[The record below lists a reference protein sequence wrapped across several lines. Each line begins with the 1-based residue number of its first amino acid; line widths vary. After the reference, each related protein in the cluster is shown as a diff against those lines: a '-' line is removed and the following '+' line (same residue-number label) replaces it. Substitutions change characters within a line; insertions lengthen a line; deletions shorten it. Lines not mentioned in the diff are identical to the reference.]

1 MNFPV
6 GISDFSEIRS
16 NGYYYIDK
24 TGLIRELLKTP
35 AAKVT
40 LITRPRRFGKTLNMS
55 MLAHFFDMRMDSR
68 KLFEGLEISE
78 YPALCEEWMNQR
90 PVLFLTFKDVAGLDF
105 ASARGMLRNYMAQ
118 ICNEHYYLAESGRVN
133 ENDRKVFCQLADT
146 VDGRITDDQ
155 LKTSLALLMR
165 LMQAHFGKR
174 VVLLLDEYD
183 VPLAKAN
190 SGGYYREMLEVIGTM
205 LSTAL
210 KDSRSLRFAVV
221 TGCLRIAKESIFT
234 GTNNFTTDTISDSRY
249 HEFFGFTQRETQRIL
264 EDAGGGRYLE
274 KVRRW
279 YDGYHF
285 GGMDIY
291 CPWDVLNYVQ
301 KGITEGTWE
310 PENFWEHT
318 SDNAIIGSFLK
329 RRDFDVTEKFELL
342 LDGGY
347 VKENVS
353 ENLTYD
359 LLASSEDNLWSF
371 LYLTG
376 YLTKV
381 REEEL
386 LPGDVLEEKQ
396 TALRIPN
403 AEVMDIFRKSV
414 VKWFQ
419 EKAVLS
425 DRSRLFGVIWQADGE
440 SLTEILS
447 DLLFDTISFHDYAE
461 SFYHAFLTGLFSSA
475 GYVVESNYENG
486 LGRSDL
492 VIKDRG
498 NRRAA
503 VIEAKIAVSEDGM
516 EKACRDALEQIEEKQ
531 YARKIE
537 RSGFRTVLRFG
548 IAFYR
553 KKCLA
558 VAEPPS

>member
-221 TGCLRIAKESIFT
+221 TGCLRREVSGK
-234 GTNNFTTDTISDSRY
+234 GT
-249 HEFFGFTQRETQRIL
+249 
-264 EDAGGGRYLE
+264 
-274 KVRRW
+274 KMV
-279 YDGYHF
+279 
-285 GGMDIY
+285 
-291 CPWDVLNYVQ
+291 
-301 KGITEGTWE
+301 
-310 PENFWEHT
+310 
-318 SDNAIIGSFLK
+318 
-329 RRDFDVTEKFELL
+329 
-342 LDGGY
+342 
-347 VKENVS
+347 
-353 ENLTYD
+353 
-359 LLASSEDNLWSF
+359 
-371 LYLTG
+371 
-376 YLTKV
+376 
-381 REEEL
+381 
-386 LPGDVLEEKQ
+386 
-396 TALRIPN
+396 
-403 AEVMDIFRKSV
+403 
-414 VKWFQ
+414 
-419 EKAVLS
+419 
-425 DRSRLFGVIWQADGE
+425 
-440 SLTEILS
+440 
-447 DLLFDTISFHDYAE
+447 
-461 SFYHAFLTGLFSSA
+461 
-475 GYVVESNYENG
+475 
-486 LGRSDL
+486 
-492 VIKDRG
+492 
-498 NRRAA
+498 
-503 VIEAKIAVSEDGM
+503 
-516 EKACRDALEQIEEKQ
+516 
-531 YARKIE
+531 
-537 RSGFRTVLRFG
+537 
-548 IAFYR
+548 
-553 KKCLA
+553 
-558 VAEPPS
+558 